1 MTDDDWT
8 HITDTLTSMRVHC
21 GRHEAVLDGLMIAP
35 ESPLY
40 QTYWKIEGLLL
51 ASLGRIADDIFNSLS
66 WYVYECDYGRKPKE
80 AGQVDDWRRIDSY
93 DRLRWLIELQSADA
107 LPEDQQ
113 R

>member
-8 HITDTLTSMRVHC
+8 HITETLTSMRAHC
-21 GRHEAVLDGLMIAP
+21 DRHEAALDGLMIAP

-51 ASLGRIADDIFNSLS
+51 ASLGRIADDDFDSLI

-80 AGQVDDWRRIDSY
+80 AGQFDDMRLIDSY
-93 DRLRWLIELQSADA
+93 DRLRWLIEIQSRDA
-107 LPEDQQ
+107 SQEGVDQ
-113 R
+113 